1 MDVLVPPKTK
11 RETFSTLEGIL
22 QPPINN
28 HNIDAS
34 KQNDNAK
41 QNKKQKRSQNMPK
54 QCLGRAVQQRNPYK
68 CSNHL
73 S

>member
-41 QNKKQKRSQNMPK
+41 QNKKQKRSQHMPN
-54 QCLGRAVQQRNPYK
+54 QSV
-68 CSNHL
+68 
-73 S
+73 